1 MLHNLENK
9 KLILASK
16 SPRRQELLKGL
27 DVSFEIRTKDVE
39 EIYDPRMDK
48 EKVPVFLAEL
58 KAEAFQDEMKED
70 EIILTSDT
78 IVIHD
83 DKILEKPKDREQAIE
98 MVSRLSDSRH
108 TVITGV
114 CIWSKNKKV
123 LFSDHTKVEFESLSA
138 EEIEYYI
145 DRYQPYDKAG
155 SYGVQEW
162 IGYVGIKKLEGSYFN
177 VMGLPL
183 HRVYQELKSF

>member
-48 EKVPVFLAEL
+48 EKVPIFLAEL